1 MANYCITKTKINN
14 ACKEYK
20 EIIAKEKA
28 LKYITR
34 KKWYYRNKIMDRFK
48 KYSKDF

>member
-14 ACKEYK
+14 ACKEYE

-28 LKYITR
+28 LKYIIR
-34 KKWYYRNKIMDRFK
+34 KK
-48 KYSKDF
+48 

>member
-14 ACKEYK
+14 ACKEYR

-34 KKWYYRNKIMDRFK
+34 KK
-48 KYSKDF
+48 